1 MLLIV
6 DYYNLFVVL
15 SFFDNDIKNKIFTI
29 IIDII
34 MLFKY
39 VYIYI

>member
-29 IIDII
+29 IIDLTL
-34 MLFKY
+34 LFKY